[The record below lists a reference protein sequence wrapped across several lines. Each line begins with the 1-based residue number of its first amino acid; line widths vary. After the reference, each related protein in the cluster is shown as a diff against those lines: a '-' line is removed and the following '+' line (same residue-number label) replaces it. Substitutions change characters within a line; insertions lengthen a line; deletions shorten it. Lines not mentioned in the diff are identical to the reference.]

1 MATAITN
8 STAIITTGLGWGEH
22 SSGGTRF

>member
-8 STAIITTGLGWGEH
+8 STTIATTGLGCGEH